1 MDLIGQ
7 LTQQLGVNPQ
17 QAQGLAGSVLG
28 LVQGA
33 VKEKLG
39 DDAAAQV
46 AQAVPEMGSWQQAA
60 QAQAP
65 AGDAGGGLMGALGG
79 LMGGSAPQGGAGGG
93 LGGMLGALGGA
104 AAQAGEVAALVSLAQ
119 RFNIDASKATLI
131 APIVLNFLK
140 SRLDPGLVSKIL
152 AVVPML
158 AGAAGG
164 GGSGTPGGGGGLGG
178 VLGGLLG

>member
-39 DDAAAQV
+39 DDAAGQV
-46 AQAVPEMGSWQQAA
+46 AQAVPELSGWQQAA

-79 LMGGSAPQGGAGGG
+79 LMGGAPSQGSAGGG
-93 LGGMLGALGGA
+93 LGGLMGALGGA
-104 AAQAGEVAALVSLAQ
+104 ASQAGEIAALVSVAQ

-158 AGAAGG
+158 AGGG